1 MLKDKYAS
9 FTKLK
14 NESKSFEASGNYSS
28 TLNLSKNIRTRK
40 KNDKTKSHKF
50 LINHY
55 DLLKEEN
62 NNLKVK
68 LQLSENKIE
77 ELNLAIKVC
86 QA

>member
-28 TLNLSKNIRTRK
+28 TLTLSKNIKTRK
-40 KNDKTKSHKF
+40 KKEKTKSNK
-50 LINHY
+50 LIFSHH

-68 LQLSENKIE
+68 LELSENKIE
-77 ELNLAIKVC
+77 
-86 QA
+86 